1 MKKLL
6 ITLSILFLISLYL
19 AIFVFNDTLLGCI
32 KIGTSV
38 VFASLVS
45 ALVYNLVF
53 KNLKKS
59 IVASFVINY
68 TFLVSVVTLSTILF
82 DYLNIYPS
90 DLIEYTL
97 VPTMFIIQILSIV
110 LYYKKEYDWKKLVA
124 VSVLAIPVFFISFDW
139 LSLSFSRI
147 LLFYTHPYV

>member
-19 AIFVFNDTLLGCI
+19 AIFVFNDTLLSCI

-139 LSLSFSRI
+139 FSLSFSRI
-147 LLFYTHPYV
+147 LYVHPYV